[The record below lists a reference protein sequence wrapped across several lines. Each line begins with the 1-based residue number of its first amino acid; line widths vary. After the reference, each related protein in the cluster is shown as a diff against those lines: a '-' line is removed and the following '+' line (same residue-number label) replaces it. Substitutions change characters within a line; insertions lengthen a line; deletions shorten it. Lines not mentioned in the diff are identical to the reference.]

1 MKQKK
6 FVLFG
11 VMPVTEPEIQKW
23 INEVAPG
30 ISQLQR
36 KEYARQ
42 WNVIDKIRQTKNK
55 GGI

>member
-1 MKQKK
+1 MKQRGFNF
-6 FVLFG
+6 FV

-23 INEVAPG
+23 IDKVTPG

-42 WNVIDKIRQTKNK
+42 WNVIKKIRQAKSNE
-55 GGI
+55 GF

>member
-1 MKQKK
+1 MKQRG
-6 FVLFG
+6 FNFFG

-23 INEVAPG
+23 IDKVTPG

-42 WNVIDKIRQTKNK
+42 WNVIEKIRQAKSNE
-55 GGI
+55 GF

>member
-1 MKQKK
+1 MKQKR
-6 FVLFG
+6 FNLFG

-23 INEVAPG
+23 INKVAPG

-42 WNVIDKIRQTKNK
+42 WNVINKIKQAKSK
-55 GGI
+55 GGF

>member
-1 MKQKK
+1 MKQRG
-6 FVLFG
+6 FNFFG

-23 INEVAPG
+23 INKVAPG

-42 WNVIDKIRQTKNK
+42 WNVIEKIRQAKSNE
-55 GGI
+55 GF

>member
-1 MKQKK
+1 MKQKG
-6 FVLFG
+6 FNLFG

-23 INEVAPG
+23 INKVAPG

-42 WNVIDKIRQTKNK
+42 WNVIEKIRQTKSK
-55 GGI
+55 GGF

>member
-1 MKQKK
+1 MKQRG
-6 FVLFG
+6 FNFFG

-23 INEVAPG
+23 IDKVAPG

-42 WNVIDKIRQTKNK
+42 WNAIDKIRQAKSIE
-55 GGI
+55 GF

>member
-1 MKQKK
+1 MKQKRLI
-6 FVLFG
+6 LFG

-23 INEVAPG
+23 INKVAPG

-42 WNVIDKIRQTKNK
+42 WNVIDKIRQAKSN
-55 GGI
+55 GGF